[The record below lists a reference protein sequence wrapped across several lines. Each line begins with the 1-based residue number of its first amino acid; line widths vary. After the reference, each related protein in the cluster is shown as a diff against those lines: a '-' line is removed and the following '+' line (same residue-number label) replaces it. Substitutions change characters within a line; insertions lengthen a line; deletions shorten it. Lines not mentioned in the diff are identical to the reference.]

1 MSSFH
6 GASKRYETQK
16 NNVDVVVPALLGESW
31 PSVLSL
37 PSVSIHPPEP
47 FYQSPVG
54 TVSQSGQ
61 ASPLLCPCT
70 G

>member
-1 MSSFH
+1 MFDGFVS
-6 GASKRYETQK
+6 
-16 NNVDVVVPALLGESW
+16 PALLGDVFLSW
-31 PSVLSL
+31 SLSL
-37 PSVSIHPPEP
+37 SCLLPSLLSKLFVSIHPPVP

-61 ASPLLCPCT
+61 ACPLLCPCT

>member
-1 MSSFH
+1 M
-6 GASKRYETQK
+6 
-16 NNVDVVVPALLGESW
+16 LIL
-31 PSVLSL
+31 SVRLCFFCLSCLL
-37 PSVSIHPPEP
+37 PSLLSKLSVSVHPPVP

-61 ASPLLCPCT
+61 ACPLLCPCT